1 MLTKPNYLKIVF
13 IILVTNF
20 SKFFCGRKKRN
31 EEKMWEKK
39 KKWVFSHGSIFR
51 SQLKMSNHEEEI
63 KICTYHDFNLGPNIW
78 GMVIF
83 ACLN

>member
-20 SKFFCGRKKRN
+20 SKFFFGRKKRN

-39 KKWVFSHGSIFR
+39 KNGCFPMEAF
-51 SQLKMSNHEEEI
+51 
-63 KICTYHDFNLGPNIW
+63 LGVN
-78 GMVIF
+78 
-83 ACLN
+83 